1 MKVFIAGATGA
12 LGRRLVPLLVAEGHD
27 VTGMTRT
34 PEKRGFSAT
43 SALARSWPTRSTRR
57 PWPAPWPLASRR

>member
-12 LGRRLVPLLVAEGHD
+12 LGRRLVPLLVEAGHV

-34 PEKRGFSAT
+34 PA
-43 SALARSWPTRSTRR
+43 
-57 PWPAPWPLASRR
+57 